1 MPSPQ
6 TIHNDLLSLQN
17 LVFDKH
23 GFEYTT
29 SVMEEE
35 SKEYGA
41 YLFELNSLA
50 VRFRV
55 SKITPTKVG
64 QFVTLWKRKGN
75 GPIEPFDITDKLDI
89 VIISARTATHFGHF
103 VFPKAVLCKQGVFTV
118 NVKEGK
124 RAIRV
129 YPPWDIT
136 TNKQAQKTQKW
147 QLNYFID
154 LSNVDAINLTQLTR
168 LYNQKEMFS

>member
-1 MPSPQ
+1 MPSSQ

-17 LVFDKH
+17 LVFDKF
-23 GFEYTT
+23 GFEYTIPL
-29 SVMEEE
+29 MEEE

-64 QFVTLWKRKGN
+64 QFVTLWKRKEN

-89 VIISARTATHFGHF
+89 VIISARTPTHFGHF
-103 VFPKAVLCKQGVFTV
+103 VFPKSVLSKQGIITV
-118 NVKEGK
+118 NGKEGK
-124 RAIRV
+124 RAMRV
-129 YPPWDIT
+129 YPPWDMT

-147 QLNYFID
+147 QLNYFLD
-154 LSNVDAINLTQLTR
+154 LSNIDGIDSVRLMK
-168 LYNQKEMFS
+168 LYNPQETFN

>member
-17 LVFDKH
+17 LVFDKY

-29 SVMEEE
+29 PIMEEE

-64 QFVTLWKRKGN
+64 QFVTLWKRTGN
-75 GPIEPFDITDKLDI
+75 GPIEPYDVTDKLDI
-89 VIISARTATHFGHF
+89 VIISARTLTHFGHF
-103 VFPKAVLCKQGVFTV
+103 IFPKTVLCKQGVFTA
-118 NVKEGK
+118 NGKEGK
-124 RAIRV
+124 RAMRV
-129 YPPWDIT
+129 YPPWDMT
-136 TNKQAQKTQKW
+136 TNKQAQKTQNW

-154 LSNVDAINLTQLTR
+154 LSNIDVIDSTLLMR
-168 LYNQKEMFS
+168 LYNQE

>member
-1 MPSPQ
+1 MSSPQ
-6 TIHNDLLSLQN
+6 VIHNDLLSLQK
-17 LVFDKH
+17 LVFDKY

-29 SVMEEE
+29 PLMEEE

-55 SKITPTKVG
+55 SKITATKVG
-64 QFVTLWKRKGN
+64 QFVTLWKRNKN
-75 GPIEPFDITDKLDI
+75 GPIEPFDIGDALDL
-89 VIISARTATHFGHF
+89 VIISTRTSTHFGHF
-103 VFPKAVLCKQGVFTV
+103 VFPKAVLSEQGIITV
-118 NVKEGK
+118 NGKEGK
-124 RAIRV
+124 RAMRV

-154 LSNVDAINLTQLTR
+154 LSNIDSIDSVRLTR
-168 LYNQKEMFS
+168 LYDQKEISK

>member
-1 MPSPQ
+1 MSITQ

-17 LVFDKH
+17 RVFDKH
-23 GFEYTT
+23 GFKYTT
-29 SVMEEE
+29 PLMEEE
-35 SKEYGA
+35 SKEYAA

-64 QFVTLWKRKGN
+64 QFVTIWKRKGN

-89 VIISARTATHFGHF
+89 VIISARTETHFGHF
-103 VFPKAVLCKQGVFTV
+103 VFPKAVLCKQGIITV
-118 NVKEGK
+118 NDKEGK
-124 RAIRV
+124 RAMRV
-129 YPPWDIT
+129 YPPWDIA

-154 LSNVDAINLTQLTR
+154 LSNINAIDSLRLKR
-168 LYNQKEMFS
+168 LYNQE

>member
-6 TIHNDLLSLQN
+6 TIHNDLLSIQN
-17 LVFDKH
+17 LVFDKY
-23 GFEYTT
+23 GFKYTT
-29 SVMEEE
+29 PLMEEE
-35 SKEYGA
+35 SKEYA
-41 YLFELNSLA
+41 SYLFELNSLA

-55 SKITPTKVG
+55 SKITPTKIG

-103 VFPKAVLCKQGVFTV
+103 VFPKAVLCKQGIITV
-118 NVKEGK
+118 NGKEGK
-124 RAIRV
+124 RAMRV

-154 LSNVDAINLTQLTR
+154 LSNIDAIDSLRLKR
-168 LYNQKEMFS
+168 LYNQE